1 MRSTGSRRKS
11 LASGIT
17 VVALCLVTGMH
28 IVSRAESQ
36 TFNNGMSAKTAERT
50 QEKIARA
57 MSAGPENISQSARI
71 VDIDAQGNHVVLRR
85 EGSNGFTCMPGNPE
99 VVGDPP
105 MCADATSMQWFADA
119 KAHKPKPTNTLPGI
133 TYMLAGA
140 TSEAIRILMTPP
152 VLLSLSVRTG

>member
-1 MRSTGSRRKS
+1 MRTQGSRRKF

-17 VVALCLVTGMH
+17 VVALFLVTGMRF
-28 IVSRAESQ
+28 VSRAESQ
-36 TFNNGMSAKTAERT
+36 TSNNGMPAKTVETT

-57 MSAGPENISQSARI
+57 MSAGPESISQSARI
-71 VDIDAQGNHVVLRR
+71 VDTDAQGNHLVLR

-105 MCADATSMQWFADA
+105 MCADAPSM
-119 KAHKPKPTNTLPGI
+119 HGLLTPKLTNQNRLILYQASRTCSRVPP
-133 TYMLAGA
+133 
-140 TSEAIRILMTPP
+140 SEAIRILMTPR